1 MNDAVISYDM
11 QKIDYEIRKV
21 SAKVSPALGLGSE
34 VSCSGTLPRGNTG
47 GPVRLKLGISV
58 LRVILFTI
66 KPGPVF
72 TNHSQE
78 HSLSLSPRFAN
89 LNVTQL
95 LIG

>member
-1 MNDAVISYDM
+1 MAVVDAHVFPGFLSLVLT
-11 QKIDYEIRKV
+11 QLFFPKPPTSFLTCFSRGERRKN
-21 SAKVSPALGLGSE
+21 AGKK
-34 VSCSGTLPRGNTG
+34 
-47 GPVRLKLGISV
+47 VRLNRV
-58 LRVILFTI
+58 LNSQP
-66 KPGPVF
+66 PGPVF